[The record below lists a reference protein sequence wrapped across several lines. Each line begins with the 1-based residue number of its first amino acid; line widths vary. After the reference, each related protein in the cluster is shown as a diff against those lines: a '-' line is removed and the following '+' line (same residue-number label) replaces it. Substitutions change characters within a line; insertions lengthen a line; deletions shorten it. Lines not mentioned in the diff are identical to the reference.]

1 LNEPDVPHISPETL
15 EGFVLEKLPPVERTM
30 VERHVATCSSC
41 RAALEHLAAGIRSF
55 GRARLKSR
63 LAESLAA
70 PGQQPAPWG
79 RILSAAA
86 VLVVIAGIG
95 IVYRWFTPGEQAPQV
110 AETMAPVQA
119 DKVSRETAR
128 PEEPGPPVLFKDK
141 REAPEGSQPRISPA
155 PTPAPAPAL
164 TGQTASSKESER
176 SKDAFMENKAAV
188 DAVAESP
195 DVALALSL
203 QPSIWQTGQVAED
216 SQPGRDER
224 LLKGDQQA
232 MPHAA
237 GAQMQKR
244 QDLAGHTQTSPRAV
258 VRVSPLADLPLTGD
272 ADRTRTGA
280 RGIPTQIIQSPDSL
294 VFTLYTDL
302 SFEGE
307 ALRNARVRQITPD
320 SILLLIGE
328 RRISYRLSLQAAR

>member
-1 LNEPDVPHISPETL
+1 
-15 EGFVLEKLPPVERTM
+15 
-30 VERHVATCSSC
+30 
-41 RAALEHLAAGIRSF
+41 
-55 GRARLKSR
+55 
-63 LAESLAA
+63 
-70 PGQQPAPWG
+70 
-79 RILSAAA
+79 
-86 VLVVIAGIG
+86 
-95 IVYRWFTPGEQAPQV
+95 
-110 AETMAPVQA
+110 
-119 DKVSRETAR
+119 
-128 PEEPGPPVLFKDK
+128 
-141 REAPEGSQPRISPA
+141 
-155 PTPAPAPAL
+155 
-164 TGQTASSKESER
+164 
-176 SKDAFMENKAAV
+176 MENKAAV

-224 LLKGDQQA
+224 LLKSDQQA